1 MKKRII
7 RILSVIFIMAMMN
20 VNVVLADDFVDREEN
35 VSNIVDPRSRYLAGA
50 ISEITNE
57 GSGVLGIYAD
67 FTSYNSVD
75 WARITINLERK
86 KDASSTS
93 WTHVKTYTYEFD
105 VADEPDGRLTSGTVE
120 FEARGLATDYYYR
133 LRCEH
138 KVKTPSGSY
147 ESKNTQTDG
156 VLLTSY
162 PVYRSID
169 ANKQDINMPCL

>member
-86 KDASSTS
+86 KDVFHKSI
-93 WTHVKTYTYEFD
+93 
-105 VADEPDGRLTSGTVE
+105 
-120 FEARGLATDYYYR
+120 FE
-133 LRCEH
+133 
-138 KVKTPSGSY
+138 
-147 ESKNTQTDG
+147 
-156 VLLTSY
+156 
-162 PVYRSID
+162 
-169 ANKQDINMPCL
+169 